1 MCLPTISEVW
11 FVSIQQTALTF
22 GFLTDTIAI
31 DKVLMGQGGV
41 GSDDYK
47 SSPGLV
53 IDSFLVR
60 CLVLTLGV
68 CSAFATL
75 ADPPGS
81 STAPAQQELILAL
94 EPQSQPAAGA
104 IVQEAAPPPTRATM
118 DTSTVDGHEHAAA
131 SLSAASPEAAFQE
144 VIVTARRREEDLQT
158 IPLSVSAFS
167 ADELHAGNITSAQEL
182 SMFVPTLVINNNAGL
197 GSAFVLR
204 GQGTVQAAQPGVLAY
219 FAEAPMIS
227 APTALGLVQGG
238 LAAGQFYDLQSV
250 DVLEGPQ
257 GTLFGRNTI
266 GGAVLIIPQLPT
278 NRQEGYSLM
287 TVGAYDW
294 REFEAAVNVPVVADK
309 LMLRAAC
316 DVSAREG
323 YTRDVG
329 PYFPGRDYD
338 NLNHH
343 SLRLSALWRPVR
355 QFENRLVVAGYYRDQ
370 NGQGGSL
377 LAVNPNSLATAAY
390 PSISD
395 YQNEQQ
401 ARGPRR
407 TSLSTSQVDR
417 ELTYGFFDIARWM
430 LNDQLTL
437 RNIAAYQ
444 ADKNT
449 DGLFDSDYSRFVL
462 QDVSSRHSW
471 AGTGQQYSEEVQ
483 LSGLSLQGRLQW
495 VGGAYFQYNRPTD
508 TPELDVTEPIQQA
521 NGSFAP
527 TMIIAQ
533 GGTTER
539 SYAAYGQASYELA
552 SLSPILKG
560 LKVTAGY
567 RYTWDLESAFSNLYI
582 PQFGNACALTSG
594 STPNCTLTSSA
605 LFQAPTW
612 TLALEDQIG
621 SHTFVYVTGRR
632 GYKSGGFNLLTPL
645 QSLYSHYQPEH
656 VTDVEV
662 GLKSDWNLLGMPI
675 RSNVDAFHADYADIQ
690 RIVAVQAN
698 GITTAVVENAA
709 AATIEGIELRS
720 VARPT
725 NLIDLF
731 LNYSYLN
738 ARYTRYI
745 SPLAGDLSGLTFPFT
760 ARNKVSLG
768 ASYGPPLA
776 PGLGEL
782 SVSANYSFQSSTN
795 GGPDFAPSNEM
806 AGYGLV
812 NLRVEW
818 SRVMASAFDVS
829 LFVTNA
835 TDKVYEVKESGTY
848 NANGVTGAVYG
859 EPRIIGAQ
867 LRYRWGT
874 RP

>member
-1 MCLPTISEVW
+1 M
-11 FVSIQQTALTF
+11 
-22 GFLTDTIAI
+22 
-31 DKVLMGQGGV
+31 
-41 GSDDYK
+41 
-47 SSPGLV
+47 GLV
-53 IDSFLVR
+53 KIEQDRWLGA
-60 CLVLTLGV
+60 LVLILGSG
-68 CSAFATL
+68 SAFATF
-75 ADPPGS
+75 ADPPGW

-94 EPQSQPAAGA
+94 EPQTQPAAG
-104 IVQEAAPPPTRATM
+104 P
-118 DTSTVDGHEHAAA
+118 
-131 SLSAASPEAAFQE
+131 SAARPETALQE

-158 IPLSVSAFS
+158 VPISVSAFS
-167 ADELHAGNITSAQEL
+167 ADELLADNITSAQAL
-182 SMFVPTLVINNNAGL
+182 SMFVPALVINNNAGS

-204 GQGTVQAAQPGVLAY
+204 GQGTVQGAQPGVLAY

-250 DVLEGPQ
+250 EALEGPQ
-257 GTLFGRNTI
+257 GTLFGRNSV
-266 GGAVLIIPQLPT
+266 GGAVLINPQLPT
-278 NRQEGYSLM
+278 DRQEGYSQM

-294 REFEAAVNVPVVADK
+294 REIEAAVNVPVVADK
-309 LMLRAAC
+309 LLLRAAC
-316 DVSAREG
+316 DVAAREG

-329 PYFPGRDYD
+329 PYFAGRDYD

-355 QFENRLVVAGYYRDQ
+355 QFENQLVVTGYYRDQ

-395 YQNEQQ
+395 YLTEQQ

-407 TSLSTSQVDR
+407 TSLSAWQVDR
-417 ELTYGFFDIARWM
+417 ELTYGFFDITRWT

-449 DGLFDSDYSRFVL
+449 DGLFDSDYGPFVL
-462 QDVSSRHSW
+462 QDVSSAHSW

-495 VGGAYFQYNRPTD
+495 VGGAYFQYNKPTD
-508 TPELDVTEPIQQA
+508 TPEFDVTEPFPQA
-521 NGSFAP
+521 NGSFAS
-527 TMIIAQ
+527 TTIVAQ

-539 SYAAYGQASYELA
+539 SYAAYGQASYKLA
-552 SLSPILKG
+552 GLSPILEG
-560 LKVTAGY
+560 LKATAGY
-567 RYTWDLESAFSNLYI
+567 RYTWDLESAFSNVYI
-582 PQFGNACALTSG
+582 PQFGNVCALTS
-594 STPNCTLTSSA
+594 SSAPTCMLTSSA

-645 QSLYSHYQPEH
+645 QSLYSTYQPEH

-662 GLKSDWNLLGMPI
+662 GLKSDWNLLGMPV

-698 GITTAVVENAA
+698 GITSAVVENAA

-720 VARPT
+720 VARPA
-725 NLIDLF
+725 NLIDVF

-738 ARYTRYI
+738 ARYTRYM
-745 SPLAGDLSGLTFPFT
+745 SPLSGDLSGLTFPFT
-760 ARNKVSLG
+760 ARNKLSLG
-768 ASYGPPLA
+768 ASYRLPLA
-776 PGLGEL
+776 PRLGEL

-812 NLRVEW
+812 NLRAEW
-818 SRVMASAFDVS
+818 NRVMASTFDVS

-848 NANGVTGAVYG
+848 NAYGVTGAVYG

-867 LRYRWGT
+867 LRYHWGT

>member
-1 MCLPTISEVW
+1 M
-11 FVSIQQTALTF
+11 AL
-22 GFLTDTIAI
+22 
-31 DKVLMGQGGV
+31 
-41 GSDDYK
+41 
-47 SSPGLV
+47 
-53 IDSFLVR
+53 
-60 CLVLTLGV
+60 
-68 CSAFATL
+68 
-75 ADPPGS
+75 
-81 STAPAQQELILAL
+81 
-94 EPQSQPAAGA
+94 
-104 IVQEAAPPPTRATM
+104 
-118 DTSTVDGHEHAAA
+118 
-131 SLSAASPEAAFQE
+131 QE
-144 VIVTARRREEDLQT
+144 VIVTARRREENLQT
-158 IPLSVSAFS
+158 VPITVSAFS
-167 ADELHAGNITSAQEL
+167 ADELRADNITSAQEL
-182 SMFVPTLVINNNAGL
+182 SMFVPTLVINNNAGS

-204 GQGTVQAAQPGVLAY
+204 GQGAVQGAQPGVLAY

-257 GTLFGRNTI
+257 GTLFGRNTT
-266 GGAVLIIPQLPT
+266 GGAVLISPQLPT
-278 NRQEGYSLM
+278 NRQEGYGQV
-287 TVGAYDW
+287 TFGEYDW
-294 REFEAAVNVPVVADK
+294 RGFEAAVNVPVVADK
-309 LMLRAAC
+309 LLLRAAG

-329 PYFPGRDYD
+329 PYFAGRDYD
-338 NLNHH
+338 NLNHQ
-343 SLRLSALWRPVR
+343 SLRLSALWRPVP
-355 QFENRLVVAGYYRDQ
+355 QFENHLVVAGYYRDQ

-390 PSISD
+390 PSISV
-395 YQNEQQ
+395 YLTEQQ

-407 TSLSTSQVDR
+407 TSLSTAQVDR
-417 ELTYGFFDIARWM
+417 ELTYGFFDITRWT

-449 DGLFDSDYSRFVL
+449 VGLFDSDYSPFVL
-462 QDVSSRHSW
+462 QDVSSAHSW

-495 VGGAYFQYNRPTD
+495 VGGTYLQYNKPTD
-508 TPELDVTEPIQQA
+508 TPELDVTEPFQQA
-521 NGSFAP
+521 NGSFAS
-527 TMIIAQ
+527 TTIVAQ
-533 GGTTER
+533 GGATER
-539 SYAAYGQASYELA
+539 SYAAYGQASYELGG
-552 SLSPILKG
+552 LSPIPEG
-560 LKVTAGY
+560 LKLTAGY

-594 STPNCTLTSSA
+594 STPNCMLTSSA

-612 TLALEDQIG
+612 TLALEDRIG
-621 SHTFVYVTGRR
+621 PHTFVYVTGRR

-662 GLKSDWNLLGMPI
+662 GLKSGWNLLGMPI

-698 GITTAVVENAA
+698 GITTAVIENAA

-738 ARYTRYI
+738 AKYTRYI

-768 ASYGPPLA
+768 ASYRLPLA

-782 SVSANYSFQSSTN
+782 SVSANYSYQSSTN

-806 AGYGLV
+806 GSYGLV

-848 NANGVTGAVYG
+848 SAYGVTGAVYG

-867 LRYRWGT
+867 LRYSWGT
-874 RP
+874 SL

>member
-1 MCLPTISEVW
+1 MCRPTISEVW
-11 FVSIQQTALTF
+11 FVSIKQRALTF
-22 GFLTDTIAI
+22 GYRTDTIAN
-31 DKVLMGQGGV
+31 DKVLMGQGEF
-41 GSDDYK
+41 GSDDDK
-47 SSPGLV
+47 SSLGLV

-60 CLVLTLGV
+60 CLVLTLV
-68 CSAFATL
+68 ACSPIATL

-94 EPQSQPAAGA
+94 EPQSQAAVSA

-118 DTSTVDGHEHAAA
+118 DASTVDGHEHAAA
-131 SLSAASPEAAFQE
+131 SPSAASSETTFQE
-144 VIVTARRREEDLQT
+144 IIVTARRREEDLQT
-158 IPLSVSAFS
+158 VPISVSAFS
-167 ADELHAGNITSAQEL
+167 ADELRADNIRSAQDL
-182 SMFVPTLVINNNAGL
+182 SMFVPTLVINNNAGT

-204 GQGTVQAAQPGVLAY
+204 GQGAVQGAQPGVLAY

-227 APTALGLVQGG
+227 APTALGPVQGG

-257 GTLFGRNTI
+257 GTLFGRNTT
-266 GGAVLIIPQLPT
+266 GGAVLISPQLPT
-278 NRQEGYSLM
+278 NRQEGYGQV
-287 TVGAYDW
+287 TVGSYDW
-294 REFEAAVNVPVVADK
+294 REFEGAANVPGVAEQ
-309 LMLRAAC
+309 LLLRAAW
-316 DVSAREG
+316 DVTAREG

-329 PYFPGRDYD
+329 PYFAGRDYD
-338 NLNHH
+338 NLNHQ
-343 SLRLSALWRPVR
+343 SLRLSALWRPVP
-355 QFENRLVVAGYYRDQ
+355 QFENHLVAAGYYRDQ

-390 PSISD
+390 PAISE
-395 YQNEQQ
+395 YLTEQQ

-417 ELTYGFFDIARWM
+417 ELTYGFFDIARWT

-444 ADKNT
+444 GNKNT
-449 DGLFDSDYSRFVL
+449 VGVFDSDYSPFVL
-462 QDVSSRHSW
+462 DDISSRHSW

-483 LSGLSLQGRLQW
+483 LSGLSLQRRLQW
-495 VGGAYFQYNRPTD
+495 VGGTYVQYNKPTD
-508 TPELDVTEPIQQA
+508 TPEIDVTEPFQQA
-521 NGSFAP
+521 NGSFA
-527 TMIIAQ
+527 TTTIVAQ

-539 SYAAYGQASYELA
+539 SYAAYGQASYELGG
-552 SLSPILKG
+552 LSPIPEG
-560 LKVTAGY
+560 LKLTAGY

-594 STPNCTLTSSA
+594 SNPNCMLSSSA

-612 TLALEDQIG
+612 TLALEDRIN
-621 SHTFVYVTGRR
+621 SHTFIYVTGRR

-645 QSLYSHYQPEH
+645 QSLYSRYQPEH
-656 VTDVEV
+656 VTEVEV

-675 RSNVDAFHADYADIQ
+675 RSNVDAFRADYADIQ
-690 RIVAVQAN
+690 RIVTVQAN
-698 GITTAVVENAA
+698 DITTVVVENAA

-738 ARYTRYI
+738 AKYTRYI
-745 SPLAGDLSGLTFPFT
+745 SPLAGNLSGLTFPFA

-768 ASYGPPLA
+768 ASYRLPLA
-776 PGLGEL
+776 PEIGEL
-782 SVSANYSFQSSTN
+782 SVKANYSYQSSTN
-795 GGPDFAPSNEM
+795 GGPDFAPSNEI
-806 AGYGLV
+806 AGYGLI

-818 SRVMASAFDVS
+818 NRVMASTFDASV
-829 LFVTNA
+829 FVTNA
-835 TDKVYEVKESGTY
+835 TDKAYEVKESGTY
-848 NANGVTGAVYG
+848 SADGVTGAVYG

-874 RP
+874 SP

>member
-1 MCLPTISEVW
+1 MCRPTISEVW
-11 FVSIQQTALTF
+11 FVSIKQRALTF
-22 GFLTDTIAI
+22 GYRTDTIAI
-31 DKVLMGQGGV
+31 DKVLMGQGEF
-41 GSDDYK
+41 GSDDDK
-47 SSPGLV
+47 SSLGLV

-60 CLVLTLGV
+60 CLVLTLV
-68 CSAFATL
+68 ACSPIATL

-94 EPQSQPAAGA
+94 EPQSQAAVSA

-118 DTSTVDGHEHAAA
+118 DASTVDGHEHAAA
-131 SLSAASPEAAFQE
+131 SPSAASSETAFQE
-144 VIVTARRREEDLQT
+144 IIVTARRREEDLQT
-158 IPLSVSAFS
+158 VPISVSAFS
-167 ADELHAGNITSAQEL
+167 ADELRADNIRSAQDL
-182 SMFVPTLVINNNAGL
+182 SMFVPTLVINNNAGT

-204 GQGTVQAAQPGVLAY
+204 GQGAVQGAQPGVLAY

-227 APTALGLVQGG
+227 APTALGPVQGG

-257 GTLFGRNTI
+257 GTLFGRNTT
-266 GGAVLIIPQLPT
+266 GGAVLISPQLPT
-278 NRQEGYSLM
+278 NRQEGYGQV
-287 TVGAYDW
+287 TVGSYDW
-294 REFEAAVNVPVVADK
+294 REFEGAANVPGVAEQ
-309 LMLRAAC
+309 LLLRAAW
-316 DVSAREG
+316 DVTAREG

-329 PYFPGRDYD
+329 PYFAGRDYD
-338 NLNHH
+338 NLNHQ
-343 SLRLSALWRPVR
+343 SLRLSALWRPVP
-355 QFENRLVVAGYYRDQ
+355 QFENHLVAAGYYRDQ

-390 PSISD
+390 PAISE
-395 YQNEQQ
+395 YLTEQQ

-417 ELTYGFFDIARWM
+417 ELTYGFFDIARWT

-444 ADKNT
+444 GNKNT
-449 DGLFDSDYSRFVL
+449 VGVFDSDYSPFVL
-462 QDVSSRHSW
+462 DDISSRHSW

-483 LSGLSLQGRLQW
+483 LSGLSLQRRLQW
-495 VGGAYFQYNRPTD
+495 VGGTYVQYNKPTD
-508 TPELDVTEPIQQA
+508 TPEIDVTEPFQQA
-521 NGSFAP
+521 NGSFA
-527 TMIIAQ
+527 TTTIVAQ

-539 SYAAYGQASYELA
+539 SYAAYGQASYELGG
-552 SLSPILKG
+552 LSPIPEG
-560 LKVTAGY
+560 LKLTAGY

-594 STPNCTLTSSA
+594 SNPNCMLSSSA

-612 TLALEDQIG
+612 TLALEDRIN
-621 SHTFVYVTGRR
+621 SHTFIYVTGRR

-645 QSLYSHYQPEH
+645 QSLYSRYQPEH
-656 VTDVEV
+656 VTEVEV

-675 RSNVDAFHADYADIQ
+675 RSNVDAFRADYADIQ
-690 RIVAVQAN
+690 RIVTVQAN
-698 GITTAVVENAA
+698 DITTVVVENAA

-738 ARYTRYI
+738 AKYTRYI
-745 SPLAGDLSGLTFPFT
+745 SPLAGNLSGLTFPFA

-768 ASYGPPLA
+768 ASYRLPLA
-776 PGLGEL
+776 PEIGEL
-782 SVSANYSFQSSTN
+782 SVKANYSYQSSTN
-795 GGPDFAPSNEM
+795 GGPDFAPSNEI
-806 AGYGLV
+806 AGYGLI

-818 SRVMASAFDVS
+818 NRVMASTFDASV
-829 LFVTNA
+829 FVTNA
-835 TDKVYEVKESGTY
+835 TDKAYEVKESGTY
-848 NANGVTGAVYG
+848 SADGVTGAVYG

-874 RP
+874 SP